1 MSLLEPNGPGH
12 ALTTRSPQSACHSI
26 VYTVTTRVSH
36 AYPVV
41 SQRHISRSELT
52 KFMSFCSSQTTAQS
66 HLSRSDVSVLRR
78 FSDFLWLF
86 TVLQNNNPGVIVPP
100 VPDKHPFG
108 AYFFSSSDSAMAP
121 SRQSIRATPALVSLS
136 LIADRLSD
144 DDSLLTGRFAEDFVE
159 SRRLAL
165 EQCLQKMAN
174 HPVLQL
180 DPDLRLFLESDTL
193 SAEVSIDDTSI
204 VLRAS
209 ADLLDLVCC
218 SDR

>member
-1 MSLLEPNGPGH
+1 MM
-12 ALTTRSPQSACHSI
+12 
-26 VYTVTTRVSH
+26 
-36 AYPVV
+36 
-41 SQRHISRSELT
+41 ISR
-52 KFMSFCSSQTTAQS
+52 
-66 HLSRSDVSVLRR
+66 
-78 FSDFLWLF
+78 
-86 TVLQNNNPGVIVPP
+86 
-100 VPDKHPFG
+100 
-108 AYFFSSSDSAMAP
+108 
-121 SRQSIRATPALVSLS
+121 
-136 LIADRLSD
+136 
-144 DDSLLTGRFAEDFVE
+144 LTGRFAEDFVE